1 MAPED
6 DRPQPVTVY
15 DAAPRLQCAPSTIH
29 GWALRYN
36 VEKLRAPGS
45 RKVYYDYR
53 DLAIIERELRHGH
66 PVPATPEERAAIS
79 QRCPLRAAERLAEAA

>member
-1 MAPED
+1 MHRED
-6 DRPQPVTVY
+6 DRPQPISVY

-36 VEKLRAPGS
+36 VKKFRLRGS

-53 DLAIIERELRHGH
+53 DLAVIERELRHGR
-66 PVPATPEERAAIS
+66 PVPVTPEERAAIS
-79 QRCPLRAAERLAEAA
+79 QSSPLTRPCQIP